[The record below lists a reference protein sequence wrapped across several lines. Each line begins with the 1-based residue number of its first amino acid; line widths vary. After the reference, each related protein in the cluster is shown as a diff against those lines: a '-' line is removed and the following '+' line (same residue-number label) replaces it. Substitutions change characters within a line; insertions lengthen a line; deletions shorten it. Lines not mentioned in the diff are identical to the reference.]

1 MAAPGGIPPTDAAGD
16 QTMSGEK
23 AKQPARFQDG
33 GGAAKKPSPL
43 RYIRALGPGLISG
56 ASDNDP
62 TTVAT
67 LAVLGA
73 STIYGLSWLTI
84 LIYPLLASIQ
94 IISAQV
100 GVVTEDG
107 LQSIVRNAYGR
118 RWGLVLLISVLAVNV
133 VTISADLEAGAAS
146 LGLMFNL
153 PWQWFILPFG
163 LGMLALLV
171 FGSYQALERVLRFVL
186 LVFVAYIASTFLAHP
201 NWGAVFHQTLQPPI
215 SLDKTYIEGMLAL
228 LGTTMTSYAY
238 VWESIEEAEEKPP
251 ISSLGLARADA
262 GVGMLFTVVIFWFIL
277 IGTGATL
284 GVNHLPIQTAQD
296 AARALEP
303 VAGPL
308 ASDLFAL
315 GLLASA
321 ILAVPVLAATTAY
334 MMGQEF
340 GWACGLSNS
349 VERAR
354 RFYLVVAASIFIAI
368 AVSFIGISPIRLLF
382 VSSIVGGIG
391 APISLAFLLRVAGN
405 RRIMGDRP
413 IGRVLAVIGWGTAI
427 MIGAISLYFLWQQF
441 GSLL

>member
-1 MAAPGGIPPTDAAGD
+1 MSDEKVKPVTGVPGQAGGTRKD
-16 QTMSGEK
+16 
-23 AKQPARFQDG
+23 RL
-33 GGAAKKPSPL
+33 L
-43 RYIRALGPGLISG
+43 RVTRALGPGLISG

-73 STIYGLSWLTI
+73 TTIYGLSWLAI

-100 GVVTEDG
+100 GVITGDG
-107 LQSIVRNAYGR
+107 LQAIVRGAYGR

-133 VTISADLEAGAAS
+133 VTISADLEAGAAA
-146 LGLMFNL
+146 LGLIFGL

-163 LGMLALLV
+163 LGMLALLI

-186 LVFVAYIASTFLAHP
+186 LVFLAYIAATFLARP
-201 NWGAVFHQTLQPPI
+201 DWGLVVHETLHPPI
-215 SLDKTYIEGMLAL
+215 SLDSTYVQGMLAL

-238 VWESIEEAEEKPP
+238 VWESIEEAEERPP
-251 ISSLGLARADA
+251 VSSLGLARADA
-262 GVGMLFTVVIFWFIL
+262 GLGMLFAVSIFWFIL

-284 GVNHLPIQTAQD
+284 GVHHLPVTTAQD
-296 AARALEP
+296 AARALTP
-303 VAGPL
+303 VAGAL

-340 GWACGLSNS
+340 GWPCGLSNR

-354 RFYLVVAASIFIAI
+354 RFYLVVAVTIIIAI
-368 AVSFIGISPIRLLF
+368 VVAFIGISPIRLLF
-382 VSSIVGGIG
+382 AASIAGGLG
-391 APISLAFLLRVAGN
+391 TPISLVFLLLVARS
-405 RRIMGDRP
+405 RRIMGDER
-413 IGRVLAVIGWGTAI
+413 ISSELWLVGWGTAI
-427 MIGAISLYFLWQQF
+427 VVGGISLYFLWQQL
-441 GSLL
+441 GSLV